1 MKTTEEA
8 EVSRLRERTAVDG
21 FVKRR
26 GEDEGE
32 VEGGEEEREG
42 VGHWKRRWAK
52 GGEGEVKEGL
62 SLRRTSWGLGMHARF
77 EERERER

>member
-52 GGEGEVKEGL
+52 GGEGEGRVEL
-62 SLRRTSWGLGMHARF
+62 EEDELGSRYAC
-77 EERERER
+77 EV